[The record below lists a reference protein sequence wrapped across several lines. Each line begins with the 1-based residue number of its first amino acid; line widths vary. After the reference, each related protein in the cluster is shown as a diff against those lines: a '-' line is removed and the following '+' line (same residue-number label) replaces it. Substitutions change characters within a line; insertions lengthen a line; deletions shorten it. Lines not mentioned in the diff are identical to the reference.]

1 MAIVAERDR
10 PGGEGLRG
18 VSRPGPGPVR
28 QPGVAARGAR
38 NPGPHPP
45 AGARTPIC
53 RRWMTRRA
61 STATTNVV
69 TPARL
74 TPARIAGR
82 GRSWVK
88 ATKLGLEGR
97 RQGTR
102 HAIMYLAGPVLVR
115 RPRRAHCDICTQK
128 LLRAVSPVMP
138 RVRAMSRAGHAW
150 PGVERRM
157 GQTAA
162 RRLVGWVA
170 TVGAGGGLERVV
182 RLAGRRW

>member
-1 MAIVAERDR
+1 MAGHGSA
-10 PGGEGLRG
+10 
-18 VSRPGPGPVR
+18 
-28 QPGVAARGAR
+28 
-38 NPGPHPP
+38 
-45 AGARTPIC
+45 
-53 RRWMTRRA
+53 
-61 STATTNVV
+61 
-69 TPARL
+69 PARRRR
-74 TPARIAGR
+74 TNNPARP
-82 GRSWVK
+82 K

-150 PGVERRM
+150 PGGERRM

-182 RLAGRRW
+182 RLAGR